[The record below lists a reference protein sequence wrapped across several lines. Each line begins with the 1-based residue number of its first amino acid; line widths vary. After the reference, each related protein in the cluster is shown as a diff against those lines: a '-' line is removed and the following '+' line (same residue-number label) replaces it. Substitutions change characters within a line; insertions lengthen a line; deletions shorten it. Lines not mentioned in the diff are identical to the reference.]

1 MHAAT
6 PSFKETPQ
14 ERIANYDTNTI
25 IMVLTTPWL
34 LESGGLMLHLH
45 ELIQFLVLIPASLG
59 SNQILF
65 SHLCL
70 GLPKSIFPVGLSNS
84 LAYVTSRLNAPFRKA
99 PQQFLS
105 WADSI
110 YFLRM
115 TPVYL
120 PVKRLWLDIT
130 SCSCSNAQWS
140 VGLNKSCYS
149 SGLTQN
155 L

>member
-1 MHAAT
+1 MG
-6 PSFKETPQ
+6 PEGQ
-14 ERIANYDTNTI
+14 CRIYEGFPI
-25 IMVLTTPWL
+25 IPVL
-34 LESGGLMLHLH
+34 SR
-45 ELIQFLVLIPASLG
+45 INQFLVLIPIYLRCILILSL
-59 SNQILF
+59 
-65 SHLCL
+65 HLRL

-140 VGLNKSCYS
+140 VGLNKSCCS